1 MSLKRNSN
9 VLSFLDGYVL
19 NLKRLFRFAAGV
31 GITVRG
37 TLTAE
42 GTEEERIV
50 FTSEDEPPA
59 RQHNRTVRLVDGPLV
74 SEGIIQV
81 AAGHWVQVYRSQC
94 TGRQITVYS
103 IQGTGRQGTCI
114 QVTGYMYTG
123 YRVQVY
129 RSQGT
134 CIQVTGYMYTG
145 YRVQVDRSQG
155 TGIQVTGYR
164 YSGHNVQVTGY
175 ISF

>member
-81 AAGHWVQVYRSQC
+81 AAGHIGYRCTGHSVQVDRSQF
-94 TGRQITVYS
+94 TV
-103 IQGTGRQGTCI
+103 
-114 QVTGYMYTG
+114 
-123 YRVQVY
+123 YRVQVDRVHVY

-134 CIQVTGYMYTG
+134 CIQVTGYRYTG
-145 YRVQVDRSQG
+145 HRVRVYRSQG
-155 TGIQVTGYR
+155 TCIQVTGCR
-164 YSGHNVQVTGY
+164 
-175 ISF
+175 

>member
-81 AAGHWVQVYRSQC
+81 AAGHRVQVTMYRYTGHRVQACRPQC
-94 TGRQITVYS
+94 TG
-103 IQGTGRQGTCI
+103 I
-114 QVTGYMYTG
+114 QVTGFRYTG
-123 YRVQVY
+123 HRVRVY

-134 CIQVTGYMYTG
+134 CIQVTGC
-145 YRVQVDRSQG
+145 R
-155 TGIQVTGYR
+155 
-164 YSGHNVQVTGY
+164 
-175 ISF
+175 